1 MMMKLFQWRYGLLL
15 LPFTLWFPSNAQAL
29 TCQVDSFVSP
39 NLGTITLANAN
50 NASIEQTLTYSCTN
64 TSDIIQWA
72 SVCIGADG
80 GTNNT
85 SQINPRHMIG
95 RNGSNLNFNMTLNGM
110 SNATWGNRIVGGT
123 EFIDFF
129 SVAPGTTTPTIKETI
144 IRVSLLYNNNAAKAD
159 DYTAIFTGSNAALT
173 YVTVNSSSDTSRC
186 LSETQGTSPFSFNVQ
201 ATVVN
206 ECKITT
212 QPADINL
219 GNVSAN
225 RLNIGG
231 SNSIG
236 VTCTNAAPYTIG
248 LTPSNDNEAGAGIM
262 TGTTPDSDVIPYQ
275 LNSADGKIWGTTT
288 AESVGNGVAGN
299 GTGVTKIH
307 TAHVTVPSADFKPDT
322 YSDTVTVHVSY

>member
-1 MMMKLFQWRYGLLL
+1 MMKLLQWRYGLIL

-39 NLGTITLANAN
+39 NLGTITLGNAN
-50 NASIEQTLTYSCTN
+50 NASVEQTLTYSCTN
-64 TSDIIQWA
+64 TSNVTQWA

-95 RNGSNLNFNMTLNGM
+95 RNGSKLNFNMTLNGM

-144 IRVSLLYNNNAAKAD
+144 IRVSLLPNNNAAKAD
-159 DYTAIFTGSNAALT
+159 DYTANFTVSNAALT
-173 YVTVNSSSDTSRC
+173 YVTVDSSNDTSRC
-186 LSETQGTSPFSFNVQ
+186 LSETQGTSPFSFTVQ

-206 ECKITT
+206 ECKITNPPT
-212 QPADINL
+212 NINL

-236 VTCTNAAPYTIG
+236 VTCTNATPYTIG
-248 LTPSNDNEAGAGIM
+248 LVPSNKSLAGAGVM
-262 TGTTPDSDVIPYQ
+262 TGTTSNSDMIPYQ
-275 LNSADGKIWGTTT
+275 LHSADGKAWGAPTT
-288 AESVGNGVAGN
+288 ESLGNGVAGN
-299 GTGVTKIH
+299 GNGAAQNH
-307 TAHVTVPSADFKPDT
+307 TVYVTVPNTDVTPDS
-322 YSDTVTVHVSY
+322 YSDRVTVTVYY